1 MFILDHLWIII
12 ALPLLG
18 AAINGLL
25 GKNFSKTIVNS
36 VGIGSV
42 SLAFLSFVEL
52 VREFAQLP
60 AGPILEPKTYFTW
73 ITAGQFKVDFALQV
87 DQLTIIMLGV
97 VTFVSLLVH
106 IYSTGY
112 MAHEEGYY
120 RFFSYLNLF
129 VFFMLTLVLAANVVL
144 MFVGWEGVGLCSYL
158 LVGFWFL
165 KQSAISAGKKAF
177 ITTRIGDFGFTIG
190 ILLLFWTFKSVD
202 FGAIF
207 KQLVSAPPEAAVST
221 GVLTTICVLLFI
233 GAVGKSAQLPL
244 YVWLPDAMEGPTPVS
259 ALIHAA
265 TMVTAGVYMVAR
277 MNPLFSRAPIAMF
290 VVALVGALTAFFAAT
305 IGLVQT
311 DIKKVLAYSTVSQL
325 GYMFLGLGVG
335 AYASGVFHLMTHA
348 FFKGL
353 LFLAAGSV
361 IHAMGGDQEMPHM
374 GGLRSKIPITF
385 WCMFIATFAISG
397 IPGFAGFFS
406 KDEILEAARSGPNA
420 NIWLWLLGLI
430 GAGFT
435 SFYMFRLIFLTF
447 FGEPRYD
454 EHKVHVHESPYN
466 MTVPLIFLAIL
477 STVGGWVAAPH
488 LVGGTDYFEKFLHP
502 VFATYA
508 PANSLDGFKQALE
521 AAGLAGGQVSV
532 VAPPAEAAEPAG
544 MMLLHALTG
553 WPVLIALAG
562 LLLAW
567 WLYVKSPRT
576 PKKLADSLRAPYTLL
591 LHKYYVDELY
601 NAAIIRP
608 LLWISTNVL
617 WHVVDE
623 TVIDGT
629 VNGVAR
635 VARESGSELREIQS
649 GNARS
654 YATWVVIGAVGV
666 TVLMIGLWG
675 MVR

>member
-1 MFILDHLWIII
+1 
-12 ALPLLG
+12 
-18 AAINGLL
+18 
-25 GKNFSKTIVNS
+25 
-36 VGIGSV
+36 
-42 SLAFLSFVEL
+42 
-52 VREFAQLP
+52 
-60 AGPILEPKTYFTW
+60 
-73 ITAGQFKVDFALQV
+73 
-87 DQLTIIMLGV
+87 
-97 VTFVSLLVH
+97 
-106 IYSTGY
+106 
-112 MAHEEGYY
+112 
-120 RFFSYLNLF
+120 
-129 VFFMLTLVLAANVVL
+129 
-144 MFVGWEGVGLCSYL
+144 
-158 LVGFWFL
+158 
-165 KQSAISAGKKAF
+165 
-177 ITTRIGDFGFTIG
+177 
-190 ILLLFWTFKSVD
+190 
-202 FGAIF
+202 
-207 KQLVSAPPEAAVST
+207 
-221 GVLTTICVLLFI
+221 
-233 GAVGKSAQLPL
+233 
-244 YVWLPDAMEGPTPVS
+244 MEGPTPVS

-277 MNPLFSRAPIAMF
+277 MNPLFSRAPVAMF
-290 VVALVGALTAFFAAT
+290 VVALIGALTAFYAAT

-353 LFLAAGSV
+353 LFLSAGSV

-385 WCMFIATFAISG
+385 WCMFIATFAITG

-420 NIWLWLLGLI
+420 NVWLWLLGLI

-466 MTVPLIFLAIL
+466 MTVPLILLAIL
-477 STVGGWVAAPH
+477 STVGGWAAAPH

-502 VFATYA
+502 VFSMYA
-508 PANSLDGFKQALE
+508 PVGVEGTPE
-521 AAGLAGGQVSV
+521 AVE
-532 VAPPAEAAEPAG
+532 APG
-544 MMLLHALTG
+544 IMLLHALTG

-562 LLLAW
+562 LLIAW
-567 WLYVKSPRT
+567 WFYIKSPQT
-576 PKKLADSLRAPYTLL
+576 PKKLAESLRGPYTLV

-601 NAAIIRP
+601 NAVIVQP

-623 TVIDGT
+623 GVIDGT

-635 VARESGSELREIQS
+635 VSRDTGSELREIQS

-666 TVLMIGLWG
+666 TVLMLGLWG

>member
-1 MFILDHLWIII
+1 MPILEHLWIII

-25 GKNFSKTIVNS
+25 GKSFSKPMVNA

-42 SLAFLSFVEL
+42 SLSFLAVVEAF
-52 VREFAQLP
+52 REFAQLP
-60 AGPILEPKTYFTW
+60 AAQVPWIKTYFTW
-73 ITAGQFKVDFALQV
+73 ITAGAFKVDFALQM
-87 DQLTIIMLGV
+87 DQLTVVMLFV
-97 VTFVSLLVH
+97 VTFVGLLVH

-120 RFFSYLNLF
+120 RFFAYMNLF
-129 VFFMLTLVLAANVVL
+129 VFFMLTLVLASNVVL

-190 ILLLFWTFKSVD
+190 ILLLFWTFHSVD
-202 FGAIF
+202 FVAVF
-207 KQLVSAPPEAAVST
+207 KQAAEMPVEGFGPA
-221 GVLTTICVLLFI
+221 GVLTGISLLLFI
-233 GAVGKSAQLPL
+233 GAIGKSAQIPL

-277 MNPLFSRAPIAMF
+277 MNPVFSRAPFAMF
-290 VVALVGALTAFFAAT
+290 VVALIGTLTAFFAAT

-335 AYASGVFHLMTHA
+335 AYAAGIFHLMTHA

-361 IHAMGGDQEMPHM
+361 IHAMNGDQEMGHM
-374 GGLRSKIPITF
+374 GGLRKKIPITF
-385 WCMFIATFAISG
+385 WTMFIATLAIAG

-406 KDEILEAARSGPNA
+406 KDEILDAARTGAQA
-420 NIWLWLLGLI
+420 NVWFYGLGLI
-430 GAGFT
+430 AAGLT

-454 EHKVHVHESPYN
+454 EHKVHVHESPWS
-466 MTVPLIFLAIL
+466 MTVPLILLAIL
-477 STVGGWVAAPH
+477 STCGGWFAAPH
-488 LVGGTDYFEKFLHP
+488 LMGGTDYFEKFLHP

-508 PANSLDGFKQALE
+508 VNPGIEQGVSLAGAPG
-521 AAGLAGGQVSV
+521 AAGEIASS
-532 VAPPAEAAEPAG
+532 P
-544 MMLLHALTG
+544 MMELVHALTG
-553 WPVLIALAG
+553 APVIIALVG
-562 LLLAW
+562 LFIAW
-567 WLYVKSPRT
+567 WFYIKSPET
-576 PKKLADSLRAPYTLL
+576 PKKLAQSVRGLYTLV
-591 LHKYYVDELY
+591 LHKYYIDELY
-601 NAAIIRP
+601 NAVFIQP
-608 LLWISTNVL
+608 LLWISTNIF
-617 WHVVDE
+617 WHVIDE
-623 TVIDGT
+623 GVIDGT

-635 VARESGSELREIQS
+635 GLRESGGQVREIQS

-654 YATWVVIGAVGV
+654 YATWVVIGAVGF
-666 TVLMIGLWG
+666 TVLMLGIWLGIWE

>member
-25 GKNFSKTIVNS
+25 GKNFSKSIVNS

-42 SLAFLSFVEL
+42 ALAFLSAAEA
-52 VREFAQLP
+52 VREFSQLSADQIP
-60 AGPILEPKTYFTW
+60 WVKTYFTW
-73 ITAGQFKVDFALQV
+73 ITAGQFKVDFSLQL

-158 LVGFWFL
+158 LIGFWFL

-202 FGAIF
+202 FSTIF
-207 KQLVSAPPEAAVST
+207 KQLANMQPETFVPT
-221 GVLTTICVLLFI
+221 GVLTAISLLLFT
-233 GAVGKSAQLPL
+233 GAIGKSAQLPL

-265 TMVTAGVYMVAR
+265 TMVTAGVYMIAR
-277 MNPLFSRAPIAMF
+277 MNPLFSRAPFAMF
-290 VVALVGALTAFFAAT
+290 VVALVGALTAFYAAT

-385 WCMFIATFAISG
+385 WCMFIATFAITG

-406 KDEILEAARSGPNA
+406 KDEILEAARAS

-447 FGEPRYD
+447 FGGPRYD

-466 MTVPLIFLAIL
+466 MTVPLILLAIL

-488 LVGGTDYFEKFLHP
+488 LVGGTDYFEILLHP
-502 VFATYA
+502 LFAAYA
-508 PANSLDGFKQALE
+508 PATAE
-521 AAGLAGGQVSV
+521 TAV
-532 VAPPAEAAEPAG
+532 EAAEPAG

-553 WPVLIALAG
+553 WPVLIALIG

-567 WLYVKSPRT
+567 WFYIKSPQT
-576 PKKLADSLRAPYTLL
+576 PKKLADSLRAPYTLI

-601 NAAIIRP
+601 NAAIIQP

-623 TVIDGT
+623 TVIDGS

-635 VARESGSELREIQS
+635 VTRESGSQLREIQS

-666 TVLMIGLWG
+666 TVLMFGLWE

>member
-25 GKNFSKTIVNS
+25 GKNFSKPIVNS
-36 VGIGSV
+36 VGIGSIA
-42 SLAFLSFVEL
+42 LAFLSYVEA
-52 VREFAQLP
+52 VREFSQLSGDQIP
-60 AGPILEPKTYFTW
+60 VVKSYFTW

-87 DQLTIIMLGV
+87 DQLTIVMLGV

-129 VFFMLTLVLAANVVL
+129 VFFMLTLVLATNVVL

-158 LVGFWFL
+158 LIGFWFL

-177 ITTRIGDFGFTIG
+177 ITTRIGDFAFTVG
-190 ILLLFWTFKSVD
+190 ILLLFWTFNSVD
-202 FGAIF
+202 FAAIF
-207 KQLVSAPPEAAVST
+207 KQAANVQPEAFAPT
-221 GVLTTICVLLFI
+221 GVLTAICLLLFT
-233 GAVGKSAQLPL
+233 GAIGKSAQLPL

-277 MNPLFSRAPIAMF
+277 MNPLFSRAPFAMF

-374 GGLRSKIPITF
+374 GGLRDKIPITF
-385 WCMFIATFAISG
+385 WCMFVATFAIAG

-430 GAGFT
+430 GAGLT

-447 FGEPRYD
+447 FGKPRYD
-454 EHKVHVHESPYN
+454 EHKVHVHESPRS

-488 LVGGTDYFEKFLHP
+488 LIGRTDYFEKFLHP

-508 PANSLDGFKQALE
+508 PAVADGAPEALE
-521 AAGLAGGQVSV
+521 TPGI
-532 VAPPAEAAEPAG
+532 
-544 MMLLHALTG
+544 MLLHALTG
-553 WPVLIALAG
+553 WPVIIALAG
-562 LLLAW
+562 LLVAW
-567 WLYVKSPRT
+567 WFYIKSPQT
-576 PKKLADSLRAPYTLL
+576 PKKLAASLRAPYTLL

-601 NAAIIRP
+601 NAAIIQP
-608 LLWISTNVL
+608 LLWVSTNVL
-617 WHVVDE
+617 RHVVDE

>member
-1 MFILDHLWIII
+1 M
-12 ALPLLG
+12 
-18 AAINGLL
+18 
-25 GKNFSKTIVNS
+25 V
-36 VGIGSV
+36 
-42 SLAFLSFVEL
+42 
-52 VREFAQLP
+52 
-60 AGPILEPKTYFTW
+60 KTYFTW
-73 ITAGQFKVDFALQV
+73 ITAGQFNVDFSLQV
-87 DQLTIIMLGV
+87 DQLTIVMLCV

-112 MAHEEGYY
+112 MAHEDGYY

-129 VFFMLTLVLAANVVL
+129 VFFMLTLVLAANLVL

-158 LVGFWFL
+158 LIGFWFL

-190 ILLLFWTFKSVD
+190 ILLLFWTFGSVD
-202 FGAIF
+202 FGTIF

-221 GVLTTICVLLFI
+221 GVLTTICLLLFT

-290 VVALVGALTAFFAAT
+290 VVALVGALTAFYAAT

-335 AYASGVFHLMTHA
+335 AYASGIFHLMTHA

-361 IHAMGGDQEMPHM
+361 IHAMGGDQDMPHM
-374 GGLRSKIPITF
+374 GGLRNKIPITF
-385 WCMFIATFAISG
+385 WTMFIATFAIAG

-430 GAGFT
+430 GAGLT

-454 EHKVHVHESPYN
+454 EHKVHVHESPNN
-466 MTVPLIFLAIL
+466 MTVPLIILAIL

-508 PANSLDGFKQALE
+508 PAASRRRSRREKPWQAPAND
-521 AAGLAGGQVSV
+521 AAARAHRMARASSRSRDCS
-532 VAPPAEAAEPAG
+532 
-544 MMLLHALTG
+544 
-553 WPVLIALAG
+553 
-562 LLLAW
+562 LAW
-567 WLYVKSPRT
+567 WFYIKSPET
-576 PKKLADSLRAPYTLL
+576 PKKLADSLRAPYTLV

-601 NAAIIRP
+601 NAAIIQP

-623 TVIDGT
+623 GVIDGT

-654 YATWVVIGAVGV
+654 YATWVVIGAVGF
-666 TVLMIGLWG
+666 TVLLLGLWG